1 MKRLLALFVMAE
13 VAVVLLAFS
22 IQGNNQQNGAVKEPK
37 ADVSAQANNTL
48 KEKQEN
54 DFLEESKTVLGAYEF
69 TRAGD
74 YRFMIIDVVAPMSER
89 ASFCLEGNATSLQFE
104 NKRIIIPEVKNEGRC
119 ITGLGQ
125 NLSSN
130 EYVVK
135 GVKAG
140 AKIQV
145 WTSNPGVV
153 LKTTG
158 IHCTNSKWD
167 CNLYGP
173 QAEWEGDG
181 YKFKV
186 MVMGAH

>member
-1 MKRLLALFVMAE
+1 MKKLLTLFIMAE

-22 IQGNNQQNGAVKEPK
+22 IQGDKQTAGPKES
-37 ADVSAQANNTL
+37 VSAQANNTL

-54 DFLEESKTVLGAYEF
+54 DFLTESKTVLGAYEF

-74 YRFMIIDVVAPMSER
+74 YRFMIIDVVAPFTER
-89 ASFCLEGNATSLQFE
+89 ESFCLEGNTAGLQFE
-104 NKRIIIPEVKNEGRC
+104 NRRIIIPEVKNEGRC
-119 ITGLGQ
+119 ITGLSQ

-135 GVKAG
+135 GVRAG
-140 AKIQV
+140 MRIQV
-145 WTSNPGVV
+145 WTSNPGVMM
-153 LKTTG
+153 KATG

-173 QAEWEGDG
+173 QAEWESGG

-186 MVMGAH
+186 MVMKDR

>member
-1 MKRLLALFVMAE
+1 MKKLLAIFIMAE
-13 VAVVLLAFS
+13 VAVVLTAFTMQS
-22 IQGNNQQNGAVKEPK
+22 AKQTSGPKES
-37 ADVSAQANNTL
+37 VSAQANNKL

-54 DFLEESKTVLGAYEF
+54 DFLTESKTVLGAYEF
-69 TRAGD
+69 TQPGD
-74 YRFMIIDVVAPMSER
+74 YRFMIIDVVAPPNQNE
-89 ASFCLEGNATSLQFE
+89 SFCLEGGMASQFE

-119 ITGLGQ
+119 ITGLSQ

-135 GVKAG
+135 GVKPG
-140 AKIQV
+140 ARIQA
-145 WTSNPGVV
+145 WASDPGTL

-167 CNLYGP
+167 CNLFGP
-173 QAEWEGDG
+173 QAEWESGG

-186 MVMGAH
+186 MVMKDH